1 MYGYDGE
8 LFETFEQF
16 RDYLLAKYGDMGP
29 ANLASVSWWGEDL
42 HGNYLYIDG
51 IQQIGTEGENLA
63 NAGLSDS
70 QAVLDAF
77 NKDPVQF
84 SADTYEQL
92 MQLKQARE
100 VTIEGTNFTNTS
112 LQLGSGGS
120 ESGGTVL
127 VTNRPVATGNGTVF
141 NNPNVMTAEKDPTD
155 PLKWIGGLRSL
166 GGLTLPAWTV
176 AAAPLLGVALGVG
189 LYELN
194 PEFWERVS
202 RELLPYCYDD
212 NGTPKMPIS
221 VDKSGNVHTSKNA
234 IEKLR
239 QIFIEEGVYSEGLD
253 IDYDRYE
260 NTTVTPA
267 QLSFI
272 DAHLFQIELIINKLA
287 TLNPSD
293 TCPLATNFT
302 NYEVKSFLEWAKPLL
317 FASSFPSEYVVSGR
331 YTNPVAYDFSSFTDK
346 YVSYA
351 GSGFFIKNTTT
362 STFIIDSNGQNS
374 TTYQAVKYDNVQST
388 FDALALTPSYSTVLP
403 EGFSIE
409 LTVLSGLG
417 YNNQPVANFVY
428 RNSSNNTILLRM
440 PLLSVY
446 DTISGVTR
454 TLTDMITATTASR
467 AGIKRT
473 PFNVLNNI
481 NLSTANNMFA
491 IGSIF
496 MGSMSSG
503 VEGAT
508 PEPGAV
514 YPTDT
519 SRSLEDLYPTWYDN
533 GIDVITNP
541 VADLIEDA
549 VERWVPLSLSK
560 TNNSDNTDDVAS
572 TETQTDAQDGTNPD
586 DSQKNQLADAI
597 KSLTEALT
605 RDGIL
610 PPDPTTPTDPSGET
624 PTPTPPVIT
633 GAGSD
638 LIAIYN
644 PTKAQIQAFNQFLWD
659 LDPTNLVNW
668 KKVIANPIDAVISLH
683 MIYVTPIT
691 GESRHIKCGYIET
704 DVSSKI
710 VTNQYVDIDCGTVEI
725 GEYFHNVWD
734 YMATTIEIYL
744 PFIGIVPIHVSDVM
758 NSTIKVRYRVDV
770 LTGACLA
777 QIIVYKGNSWGTL
790 YTYAGNCAVPLP
802 LTSGSFTGVF
812 SSLLAT
818 AGTAV
823 FGGGAAMAAGALTG
837 TVLKGGIRQNI
848 QRSGSIG
855 SNVGAL
861 GIRTPY
867 VIVTR
872 KIPLDAYLY
881 ETQYGFPANKTVSL
895 GSMHGYTRVKD
906 IHLSGI
912 PCTDDELEQIE
923 ALLKDGVIIN

>member
-51 IQQIGTEGENLA
+51 IQQLGTEGENLA

-112 LQLGSGGS
+112 LQLGAGGS

-141 NNPNVMTAEKDPTD
+141 NNPNIMTAEKDPTD
-155 PLKWIGGLRSL
+155 PLKWIGGLRAL

-234 IEKLR
+234 LEKLR
-239 QIFIEEGVYSEGLD
+239 QIFIEEGVYEAGDLT
-253 IDYDRYE
+253 ID
-260 NTTVTPA
+260 
-267 QLSFI
+267 
-272 DAHLFQIELIINKLA
+272 
-287 TLNPSD
+287 
-293 TCPLATNFT
+293 
-302 NYEVKSFLEWAKPLL
+302 
-317 FASSFPSEYVVSGR
+317 EYVPQSTAWNLTWPNYYSYPIYVNETNSFSKGVYDYVISGTSPVYVVAFRFNGGNYPEIQPAMVSAEPFTYTSTNRNTGR
-331 YTNPVAYDFSSFTDK
+331 SET
-346 YVSYA
+346 VSASRQRVSTTEIYYGA
-351 GSGFFIKNTTT
+351 GSGI
-362 STFIIDSNGQNS
+362 SDNS
-374 TTYQAVKYDNVQST
+374 PAQ
-388 FDALALTPSYSTVLP
+388 
-403 EGFSIE
+403 
-409 LTVLSGLG
+409 
-417 YNNQPVANFVY
+417 
-428 RNSSNNTILLRM
+428 
-440 PLLSVY
+440 
-446 DTISGVTR
+446 GVTIT
-454 TLTDMITATTASR
+454 TLATAGPA
-467 AGIKRT
+467 T
-473 PFNVLNNI
+473 PPVLDVVK
-481 NLSTANNMFA
+481 LVFGSTMH
-491 IGSIF
+491 G
-496 MGSMSSG
+496 GGG
-503 VEGAT
+503 VDGAT
-508 PEPGAV
+508 PESGAV

-519 SRSLEDLYPTWYDN
+519 SKSLEELYPTWYDN

-560 TNNSDNTDDVAS
+560 TNNSNDTDDTAS

-610 PPDPTTPTDPSGET
+610 PPDPSTPTDPSGET

-644 PTKAQIQAFNQFLWD
+644 PTKAQIQAFNQFLWS
-659 LDPTNLVNW
+659 LDPTQLVNW
-668 KKVIANPIDAVISLH
+668 KKVFVNPIEAVIALQ

-691 GESRHIKCGYIET
+691 GETRNIKCGYIET
-704 DVSSKI
+704 DVPSKI
-710 VTNQYVDIDCGTVEI
+710 VTNQYKEIDCGSVDIT
-725 GEYFHNVWD
+725 EYFHNVWD
-734 YMATTIEIYL
+734 YIATDIQIYL
-744 PFIGIVPIHVSDVM
+744 PFIGIVPLNVSDIM
-758 NSTIKVRYRVDV
+758 NSTIRLRYRVDV
-770 LTGACLA
+770 YTGTCLA
-777 QIIVYKGNSWGTL
+777 QITVYKGNSWGTL
-790 YTYAGNCAVPLP
+790 YTFPGNCSVQLP
-802 LTSGSFTGVF
+802 ITSGQ
-812 SSLLAT
+812 
-818 AGTAV
+818 
-823 FGGGAAMAAGALTG
+823 FGAMWGAMIGAIGIGIGGAVAGIPGAGVMADNYAASKLMNSGGVAM
-837 TVLKGGIRQNI
+837 
-848 QRSGSIG
+848 QRSGHIG
-855 SNVGAL
+855 ANAGAL

-867 VIVTR
+867 LIITR
-872 KIPLDAYLY
+872 KVPLDAHLY
-881 ETQYGFPANKTVSL
+881 ETQYGFPANKTVVL
-895 GSMHGYTRVKD
+895 GNMRGYTRVKD

-923 ALLKDGVIIN
+923 RLLKDGVIIN

>member
-51 IQQIGTEGENLA
+51 IQQLGTEGENLA

-112 LQLGSGGS
+112 LQLGAGGS

-127 VTNRPVATGNGTVF
+127 VTNRPVATSNGTVF
-141 NNPNVMTAEKDPTD
+141 NNPNIMTAEKDPTD
-155 PLKWIGGLRSL
+155 PLKWIGGLRAL

-194 PEFWERVS
+194 PEFWESVS

-234 IEKLR
+234 LEKLR
-239 QIFIEEGVYSEGLD
+239 QIFIEEGVYDAGDLVVDQYIPQSSAWNLSHPERLTFPIYVAKNTSFTKGVYTYSYTGSSD
-253 IDYDRYE
+253 IYIIGFRKNSGNYRE
-260 NTTVTPA
+260 VLPYCV
-267 QLSFI
+267 S
-272 DAHLFQIELIINKLA
+272 DAPFTINI
-287 TLNPSD
+287 TYSGGGWSQNPSSYNVD
-293 TCPLATNFT
+293 GHTYYIGGGGTADNNVPTNI
-302 NYEVKSFLEWAKPLL
+302 P
-317 FASSFPSEYVVSGR
+317 
-331 YTNPVAYDFSSFTDK
+331 
-346 YVSYA
+346 
-351 GSGFFIKNTTT
+351 
-362 STFIIDSNGQNS
+362 
-374 TTYQAVKYDNVQST
+374 
-388 FDALALTPSYSTVLP
+388 
-403 EGFSIE
+403 
-409 LTVLSGLG
+409 
-417 YNNQPVANFVY
+417 
-428 RNSSNNTILLRM
+428 
-440 PLLSVY
+440 
-446 DTISGVTR
+446 
-454 TLTDMITATTASR
+454 
-467 AGIKRT
+467 
-473 PFNVLNNI
+473 I
-481 NLSTANNMFA
+481 NLLPSNTEPNELDLIKIIYNGNMH
-491 IGSIF
+491 G
-496 MGSMSSG
+496 GGG
-503 VEGAT
+503 VDGAT
-508 PEPGAV
+508 PETGAV

-519 SRSLEDLYPTWYDN
+519 SKSLEELYPTWYDN

-560 TNNSDNTDDVAS
+560 TNNSNNTDDTAS

-683 MIYVTPIT
+683 MIYVTPVT

-710 VTNQYVDIDCGTVEI
+710 VTNQYVDIDCGTVNI
-725 GEYFHNVWD
+725 SEYFYNVWD
-734 YMATTIEIYL
+734 YIATTIEIYL

-837 TVLKGGIRQNI
+837 SILKGGIKQNI

-867 VIVTR
+867 VIITR

-881 ETQYGFPANKTVSL
+881 ETQYGFPANKTVTL
-895 GSMHGYTRVKD
+895 GSLHGYTRVKD

-923 ALLKDGVIIN
+923 SLLKDGVIIN

>member
-51 IQQIGTEGENLA
+51 IQQLGTEGENLA

-112 LQLGSGGS
+112 LQLGAGGT

-127 VTNRPVATGNGTVF
+127 VTNRPVATSNGTVF
-141 NNPNVMTAEKDPTD
+141 NNPNIMTAEKDPTD
-155 PLKWIGGLRSL
+155 PLKWIGGLRAL

-189 LYELN
+189 LYEAN

-202 RELLPYCYDD
+202 RELLPFCYDD

-234 IEKLR
+234 LEKLR
-239 QIFIEEGVYSEGLD
+239 QIFIEEGVYDTSGQIESAPTGFDTSNINFPLSVGHTIVDTGIENRGYRIYALTD
-253 IDYDRYE
+253 IKLVYTDGKIRYPAIGFPIGTTPNITSYTCME
-260 NTTVTPA
+260 NTTTGSIFSIASIESSGNYSDGIV
-267 QLSFI
+267 QLENGVYSI
-272 DAHLFQIELIINKLA
+272 TQLQ
-287 TLNPSD
+287 NPH
-293 TCPLATNFT
+293 A
-302 NYEVKSFLEWAKPLL
+302 
-317 FASSFPSEYVVSGR
+317 
-331 YTNPVAYDFSSFTDK
+331 AY
-346 YVSYA
+346 SY
-351 GSGFFIKNTTT
+351 
-362 STFIIDSNGQNS
+362 
-374 TTYQAVKYDNVQST
+374 T
-388 FDALALTPSYSTVLP
+388 FDSKTAYMLSSTHPYIEGWSYDGVLTPS
-403 EGFSIE
+403 
-409 LTVLSGLG
+409 
-417 YNNQPVANFVY
+417 Q
-428 RNSSNNTILLRM
+428 
-440 PLLSVY
+440 
-446 DTISGVTR
+446 
-454 TLTDMITATTASR
+454 TTASSLDFVER
-467 AGIKRT
+467 
-473 PFNVLNNI
+473 
-481 NLSTANNMFA
+481 
-491 IGSIF
+491 IGWLLRY
-496 MGSMSSG
+496 GDVSSGG
-503 VEGAT
+503 VEGTT
-508 PEPGAV
+508 PESGAV

-519 SRSLEDLYPTWYDN
+519 SKSLEELYPAWYDN
-533 GIDVITNP
+533 GIDVISNP

-549 VERWVPLSLSK
+549 VERWVPLSLSR
-560 TNNSDNTDDVAS
+560 TNNSNNTDDTAS

-644 PTKAQIQAFNQFLWD
+644 PTKGQIQAFNQFLWD
-659 LDPTNLVNW
+659 LDPTNLTNW
-668 KKVIANPIDAVISLH
+668 KKVIANPIEAVISLH

-710 VTNQYVDIDCGTVEI
+710 VTNQYVDIDCGTVNI
-725 GEYFHNVWD
+725 SEYFYNVWD
-734 YMATTIEIYL
+734 YIATTIEIYL
-744 PFIGIVPIHVSDVM
+744 PFIGIVPVHVSDVM

-837 TVLKGGIRQNI
+837 SVLKGGIKQNI

-867 VIVTR
+867 VIITR

-881 ETQYGFPANKTVSL
+881 ETQYGFPANKTVTL
-895 GSMHGYTRVKD
+895 GDLHGYTRVKD